1 MAVSILNAT
10 DSEKLFENERSLK
23 RESGIEEVRSSSEEG
38 LVCYGELSDKSS
50 VELAANYVAFLVR
63 SSIDSS
69 SKGIHASFMVP
80 L

>member
-23 RESGIEEVRSSSEEG
+23 MESEIEEVGSSSEEG
-38 LVCYGELSDKSS
+38 LVCRGKLNDSTVGPS
-50 VELAANYVAFLVR
+50 YVAFLVR
-63 SSIDSS
+63 SRIGSS